1 MNPAVQST
9 VFVDGNNVMGSRP
22 DGWWRDR
29 AKAARRLVADI
40 APLALGHGGAWTIV
54 FDGQAPPDMASS
66 PECLTVL
73 HAGHGR
79 RDGADDRIVELVRA
93 RRDRATSLVYT
104 SDAALRDRVHAL
116 GAQVAGAR
124 ALLNEIA
131 VLRGA
136 VVGQSAAGRSLNP
149 SDCSE
154 SGNRVNA
161 EPPADSTT
169 DAPSREPL

>member
-29 AKAARRLVADI
+29 AKAARRLVAEI

-54 FDGQAPPDMASS
+54 FDGQAPPGMASS

-73 HAGHGR
+73 HTGHGR
-79 RDGADDRIVELVRA
+79 RDGADDRIVELVRV
-93 RRDRATSLVYT
+93 RPDRATSLVYT

-131 VLRGA
+131 ALRGA
-136 VVGQSAAGRSLNP
+136 AEQSATGRSLNP
-149 SDCSE
+149 ADGSE
-154 SGNRVNA
+154 IGNRVNA
-161 EPPADSTT
+161 EPPAGSTSDPT
-169 DAPSREPL
+169 SREPL